1 LRDHDLQSAACAA
14 YCRGTRT
21 AVVVV
26 DDTWR
31 LRYAN
36 PAGEA
41 LIDAGHLLV
50 RERAAGPGG
59 HRVALK
65 PGLSRHAPRFVA
77 LLDDVL
83 SRKANDIRV
92 AAIPDGVRTGG
103 MLVAG
108 IGSLAVPHGA
118 YPDEGRLALCSF
130 HALGRSQDLEQ
141 RLVEAFGLTP
151 AESRAAAAL
160 LAGGTVGDVA
170 ARLGVTRNTCKSQL
184 KGAFAKTHTRGQAEL
199 LKLLVLV
206 GLA

>member
-26 DDTWR
+26 DDAWR

-41 LIDAGHLLV
+41 LIDDGHALV
-50 RERAAGPGG
+50 RERGANA
-59 HRVALK
+59 HHVKLK

-77 LLDDVL
+77 LLEDAL
-83 SRKANDIRV
+83 SRKVNEIRV
-92 AAIPDGVRTGG
+92 AAIPDGKRGAG

-108 IGSLAVPHGA
+108 VASLVVPYGA
-118 YPDEGRLALCSF
+118 GVDDGRLALCSF
-130 HALGRSQDLEQ
+130 GALGLSRDLER
-141 RLVEAFGLTP
+141 RLVEAFGMTP
-151 AESRAAAAL
+151 AEARAAAAL
-160 LAGGTVGDVA
+160 LVGGTVGEVA
-170 ARLGVTRNTCKSQL
+170 VRLGVTRNTCKSQL
-184 KGAFAKTHTRGQAEL
+184 KGAFAKTHTHGRAEL
-199 LKLLVLV
+199 LKLVVLV